1 MALKIVEIHPAVE
14 DDALNTEWFVLE
26 NTGEKPFQTK
36 NCTLSVSRKKGGK
49 RMELGTMDP
58 GFTIAPGERFRI
70 VTGNPGK
77 KAHGAMPE
85 EKGIKNYSL
94 FLGAPVVRG
103 AGTVLVFGL
112 RSHVL
117 ATAEYD
123 PDAKGGVAPEAD

>member
-14 DDALNTEWFVLE
+14 AEALNTEWFVLE
-26 NTGEKPFQTK
+26 NAGESPFQTK

-49 RMELGTMDP
+49 RMELGIMDP
-58 GFTIAPGERFRI
+58 GFTIAPGERVRV

-77 KAHGAMPE
+77 KAHGKMPDE
-85 EKGIKNYSL
+85 DIRNYSL
-94 FLGAPVVRG
+94 FLGQPVVRG

-123 PDAKGGVAPEAD
+123 PESKSGVAVEPS